1 MILVTGSNGYIGS
14 HIADKL
20 NKANTDY
27 IGIDNF
33 SYSKKQKNKK
43 TIKCDIGDLKKLS
56 NILKDNN
63 IKTVI
68 HAAAASYVN
77 ESELKKKFYYNNN
90 VIKTK
95 KFISLITKK
104 KIKNFIFF
112 STSNVYK
119 KNNYLSAYKE
129 NDLKKP
135 INEYGNN
142 KLEIEK
148 FLKSKRFNNLIILR
162 VFNIIGK
169 NKNFTPYKFNND
181 TYQRL
186 FFKLTH
192 AIKNKKKIT
201 LNIIKNKD
209 NIIYPSRDFLDVF
222 DLTNLI
228 MKILLKLKKSNIRA
242 AFNVGNGKH
251 VYINKLINQFE
262 KIIKKKIK
270 YTQKVLPEKEINF
283 TLANISLVKKTFNWK
298 PKITLRKSILSHL
311 R

>member
-20 NKANTDY
+20 NKTNTDY

-104 KIKNFIFF
+104 NQKFYFF
-112 STSNVYK
+112 
-119 KNNYLSAYKE
+119 
-129 NDLKKP
+129 
-135 INEYGNN
+135 
-142 KLEIEK
+142 
-148 FLKSKRFNNLIILR
+148 FNL
-162 VFNIIGK
+162 
-169 NKNFTPYKFNND
+169 
-181 TYQRL
+181 
-186 FFKLTH
+186 
-192 AIKNKKKIT
+192 
-201 LNIIKNKD
+201 
-209 NIIYPSRDFLDVF
+209 
-222 DLTNLI
+222 
-228 MKILLKLKKSNIRA
+228 
-242 AFNVGNGKH
+242 
-251 VYINKLINQFE
+251 
-262 KIIKKKIK
+262 
-270 YTQKVLPEKEINF
+270 
-283 TLANISLVKKTFNWK
+283 
-298 PKITLRKSILSHL
+298 
-311 R
+311 

>member
-14 HIADKL
+14 HITEKL
-20 NKANTDY
+20 NKSKLDY

-33 SYSKKQKNKK
+33 SYSKKRRNQK
-43 TIKCDIGDLKKLS
+43 IIECDIGDVKKLS
-56 NILKDNN
+56 SIIKNNN
-63 IKTVI
+63 IKTIV

-95 KFISLITKK
+95 KFINLIIKK

-119 KNNYLSAYKE
+119 KNKHLNSFKE
-129 NDLKKP
+129 NSLKKP
-135 INEYGNN
+135 INEYGKN

-148 FLKSKRFNNLIILR
+148 FLNTKKFNNLIILR
-162 VFNIIGK
+162 VFNIIGRS
-169 NKNFTPYKFNND
+169 KNFKPYKFDND
-181 TYQRL
+181 IYQRL

-192 AIKNKKKIT
+192 SIKNKKKLT
-201 LNIIKNKD
+201 LNVIKTKD

-242 AFNVGNGKH
+242 TFNVGNGKN
-251 VYINKLINQFE
+251 VYINKLIDKFE
-262 KIIKKKIK
+262 KITKKKIE
-270 YTQKVLPEKEINF
+270 YVHKVLPKKEINF

-298 PKITLRKSILSHL
+298 PKITLGKSILSHFQ
-311 R
+311 